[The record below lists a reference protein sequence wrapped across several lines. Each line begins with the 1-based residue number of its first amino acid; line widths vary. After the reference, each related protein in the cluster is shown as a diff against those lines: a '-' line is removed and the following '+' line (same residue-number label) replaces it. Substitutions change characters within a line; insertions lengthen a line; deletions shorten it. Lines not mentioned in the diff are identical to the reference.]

1 MSDRELLRNMQ
12 TSEEPSNS
20 ERRGFLKQVATAAMV
35 AGTAGAVFAEPA
47 SATYG
52 ESSGEVE
59 ISKFQDIQLRYNEAT
74 WGVTVTPDTVHKGT
88 TVRFVNPDG
97 GKVRVVFLSPRGNEV
112 DAVKDSESCL
122 LAIGGSY
129 HFKCF
134 FLPEGATREIAAT
147 TGGVIDV
154 IPHRP

>member
-1 MSDRELLRNMQ
+1 MSDRELLRNMEP
-12 TSEEPSNS
+12 SEEPSNS
-20 ERRGFLKQVATAAMV
+20 ERRGFLKQVATAAVV
-35 AGTAGAVFAEPA
+35 AGAAAVFAEPA
-47 SATYG
+47 SATNG
-52 ESSGEVE
+52 ESSAEVE
-59 ISKFQDIQLRYNEAT
+59 NSRFQDIHLRYNEAT

-134 FLPEGATREIAAT
+134 FLPEGATREIAAA
-147 TGGVIDV
+147 TGGFIDV